1 MIIENVSIARDHRA
15 RKQAASLLAA
25 GYAVGVICRR
35 DTANRLYRR
44 PGLVIYE
51 YPPPPERAGK
61 LFFALEY
68 AYSLLA
74 AFALMIRALFDG
86 RFHAIQTGQPPDVFF
101 LSILPAKLLGA
112 RIVVDQ
118 RDLSPEVYANR
129 FGTSDGIMPAVLR
142 TLERVS
148 WLSADHVVT
157 VNESLVRVV
166 RGRGRVAP
174 ERVTAVVNGPLL
186 TAVDRSV
193 RDDSLRRG
201 FSRLVCWLGL
211 MGPQD
216 HAHLAL
222 LAISHYVH
230 RLGRRDALFVFIGDG
245 EEAGRLRRLTTELDV
260 ADFVSFTGW
269 LEEEDVF
276 SYLATADLG
285 LDTNLQPEVTPVK
298 ALEYLAHSVPFV
310 AFDLLETRALAGE
323 AASYVE
329 PADTEEMAREVARVL
344 DGHDERA
351 HMARIG
357 RERIEREFAWDRQQD
372 RYLGVYDGLLDGK
385 AMVRS

>member
-1 MIIENVSIARDHRA
+1 
-15 RKQAASLLAA
+15 
-25 GYAVGVICRR
+25 
-35 DTANRLYRR
+35 
-44 PGLVIYE
+44 
-51 YPPPPERAGK
+51 
-61 LFFALEY
+61 
-68 AYSLLA
+68 
-74 AFALMIRALFDG
+74 
-86 RFHAIQTGQPPDVFF
+86 
-101 LSILPAKLLGA
+101 
-112 RIVVDQ
+112 
-118 RDLSPEVYANR
+118 
-129 FGTSDGIMPAVLR
+129 
-142 TLERVS
+142 
-148 WLSADHVVT
+148 
-157 VNESLVRVV
+157 
-166 RGRGRVAP
+166 
-174 ERVTAVVNGPLL
+174 
-186 TAVDRSV
+186 
-193 RDDSLRRG
+193 
-201 FSRLVCWLGL
+201 
-211 MGPQD
+211 
-216 HAHLAL
+216 
-222 LAISHYVH
+222 
-230 RLGRRDALFVFIGDG
+230 
-245 EEAGRLRRLTTELDV
+245 
-260 ADFVSFTGW
+260 VSFTGW